1 MAFSNLRSSNLLY
14 ILHKDNTPKIDI
26 GKVINISQ
34 LMPKYGNTGMYNPE
48 MVVDITADV
57 NGQSTNFQ
65 KLPALGDIADFGN
78 NIVLSCN
85 KEAMSSEIQSMKQ
98 HSLDIINSVEQHKN
112 IIKGC
117 DEILTKLNPEILEK
131 QRQEEENKALREEL
145 NSLKD
150 MFKEFLKQNKN
161 GNNN

>member
-1 MAFSNLRSSNLLY
+1 MAFSNLRSGNQLY
-14 ILHKDNTPKIDI
+14 ILHKDSIPTIEI
-26 GKVINISQ
+26 GKVISISQ
-34 LMPKYGNTGMYNPE
+34 VSPKYGNMYSPE
-48 MVVDITADV
+48 MVVDISASV
-57 NGQSTNFQ
+57 NGQPTNFQ

-85 KEAMSSEIQSMKQ
+85 KDAMSSEVLSMKQ
-98 HSLDIINSVEQHKN
+98 RSVDLINSIELHQN

-117 DEILTKLNPEILEK
+117 DEILTQLNPEIKEK
-131 QRQEEENKALREEL
+131 QRQEEENKALRDEL
-145 NSLKD
+145 NQLKD

>member
-1 MAFSNLRSSNLLY
+1 MAFSNLRSGNQLY
-14 ILHKDNTPKIDI
+14 ILHKDSVPTIEI
-26 GKVINISQ
+26 GKVISISQ
-34 LMPKYGNTGMYNPE
+34 VSPKYGNMYSPE
-48 MVVDITADV
+48 MVVDISASV
-57 NGQSTNFQ
+57 NGQPTNFQ

-85 KEAMSSEIQSMKQ
+85 KDAMSSEVLSMKQ
-98 HSLDIINSVEQHKN
+98 RSVDLINSIELHQN

-117 DEILTKLNPEILEK
+117 DEILTQLNPEIKEK
-131 QRQEEENKALREEL
+131 QRQEEENKALRDEL
-145 NSLKD
+145 NQLKD

>member
-1 MAFSNLRSSNLLY
+1 MAFSNLRSGNQLY
-14 ILHKDNTPKIDI
+14 ILHKDSIPTIEI
-26 GKVINISQ
+26 GKVISISQ
-34 LMPKYGNTGMYNPE
+34 VSPKYGNVYSPE
-48 MVVDITADV
+48 MIVDISANV

-85 KEAMSSEIQSMKQ
+85 KDAMSSEVTSMKQ
-98 HSLDIINSVEQHKN
+98 RSVDLINSVELHQN

-117 DEILTKLNPEILEK
+117 DEILTQLNPEIKEK
-131 QRQEEENKALREEL
+131 QRQEEENKALRDEL
-145 NSLKD
+145 NQLKD
-150 MFKEFLKQNKN
+150 MFKEFLKVNKH